1 MVNWSINTSW
11 EESSMSQKK
20 RILLIE
26 DEEDIASL
34 LKLYLEDEYKLHV
47 EVDGLNGFRA
57 IEREKPD
64 LVILDIMLPGQ
75 NGFDICRKMKN
86 NPDLKNIPIIILS
99 AKGEELDVVLGLELG
114 ADDYVAKP
122 FSPKVLSSRIKAIL
136 RRDKETEKQQSVV
149 SFGDFIL
156 EIDRYLLRKQ
166 DKIITITLSEFGIL
180 RRLLANRGK
189 VLTRNQLLDDVHNDD
204 AFIVDRNIDV
214 HIASLRKKL
223 GPNFDW
229 IETVRGVGYRFK
241 EESAAG
247 LVSTPDLVEV

>member
-1 MVNWSINTSW
+1 MRRLAFL
-11 EESSMSQKK
+11 EGPMSQKK

-26 DEEDIASL
+26 DEEDIAAL
-34 LKLYLEDEYKLHV
+34 IKLQAELQDNYKVHV
-47 EVDGLNGFRA
+47 EVDGINGFRA
-57 IEREKPD
+57 VEREKPD

-75 NGFDICRKMKN
+75 NGFDICRKMKS
-86 NPDLKNIPIIILS
+86 NPELKNIPVIILS

-122 FSPKVLSSRIKAIL
+122 FSPKVLFSRIKAL
-136 RRDKETEKQQSVV
+136 FRRGKEPEKPLKIVT
-149 SFGDFIL
+149 FGEFTL
-156 EIDRYLLRKQ
+156 EVDRYLLRKA

-180 RRLLANRGK
+180 RRLLTNRGK
-189 VLTRNQLLDDVHNDD
+189 VMTRNQLLDDIHNDD

-241 EESAAG
+241 EEG
-247 LVSTPDLVEV
+247 VTST

>member
-1 MVNWSINTSW
+1 
-11 EESSMSQKK
+11 MSPKK

-26 DEEDIASL
+26 DEEDIAAL
-34 LKLYLEDEYKLHV
+34 IKLQAEISDYKLHV
-47 EVDGLNGFRA
+47 EVDGINGYLA

-75 NGFDICRKMKN
+75 NGLDVCRKVKN
-86 NPDLKNIPIIILS
+86 NPELKNIPVVILS

-122 FSPKVLSSRIKAIL
+122 FSPKVLFSRIKAIL
-136 RRDKETEKQQSVV
+136 RRSKIQEKPPKHLV
-149 SFGDFIL
+149 FGEFTL
-156 EIDRYLLRKQ
+156 EVDRYVLRKN
-166 DKIITITLSEFGIL
+166 DEVIPLTLSEFGIL
-180 RRLLANRGK
+180 RRLLTNRGK
-189 VLTRNQLLDDVHNDD
+189 VLTRNQLLDDINNDD

-223 GPNFDW
+223 GPKFEW

-241 EESAAG
+241 EEI
-247 LVSTPDLVEV
+247 